1 MRIKHYYCLK
11 NKFGLL
17 RFLNRYE
24 IPYQTEDSFEVLG
37 TSVQVSDKE
46 YLFELY
52 EDQKVY
58 EKFKQQFPFVSRL
71 DSITTCEYSQGE
83 IEEAQWL
90 FVRNKS
96 VKVQWEYDE
105 YAFQR
110 SCGYKRPFQK
120 EMEYRHEEQIGYLS
134 VTKPVRWGTRQFFS
148 GPNAADDL
156 LFCSDKTRKILGSVW
171 KGLEFW
177 PVKKYASQGQIKDL
191 YQLYFAETLPM
202 EAIANKPIISCPKCG
217 KAMIRI
223 PNPVQKLVLDKNYLK
238 DQTHVYKTGDVL
250 TEQKRGYHT
259 SSFNIVSQEFY
270 QYCERYGM
278 NRSMVYEPVKML

>member
-148 GPNAADDL
+148 GPNAADEL
-156 LFCSDKTRKILGSVW
+156 LFCSDKTRRILGH
-171 KGLEFW
+171 L
-177 PVKKYASQGQIKDL
+177 
-191 YQLYFAETLPM
+191 
-202 EAIANKPIISCPKCG
+202 
-217 KAMIRI
+217 
-223 PNPVQKLVLDKNYLK
+223 
-238 DQTHVYKTGDVL
+238 
-250 TEQKRGYHT
+250 
-259 SSFNIVSQEFY
+259 
-270 QYCERYGM
+270 
-278 NRSMVYEPVKML
+278 

>member
-1 MRIKHYYCLK
+1 M
-11 NKFGLL
+11 
-17 RFLNRYE
+17 
-24 IPYQTEDSFEVLG
+24 
-37 TSVQVSDKE
+37 
-46 YLFELY
+46 Y

-110 SCGYKRPFQK
+110 SCAYKRPFQK

-156 LFCSDKTRKILGSVW
+156 LFCSGKTRRVLGSVW

-202 EAIANKPIISCPKCG
+202 EAITNKPIISCPKCG
-217 KAMIRI
+217 KTMIRI

-250 TEQKRGYHT
+250 TEQKMGYHT
-259 SSFNIVSQEFY
+259 SFFNIVSQEFY
-270 QYCERYGM
+270 QYCERFGM
-278 NRSMVYEPVKML
+278 NRSMVYEPVKVL

>member
-83 IEEAQWL
+83 
-90 FVRNKS
+90 
-96 VKVQWEYDE
+96 
-105 YAFQR
+105 
-110 SCGYKRPFQK
+110 
-120 EMEYRHEEQIGYLS
+120 
-134 VTKPVRWGTRQFFS
+134 
-148 GPNAADDL
+148 
-156 LFCSDKTRKILGSVW
+156 
-171 KGLEFW
+171 KG
-177 PVKKYASQGQIKDL
+177 D
-191 YQLYFAETLPM
+191 
-202 EAIANKPIISCPKCG
+202 
-217 KAMIRI
+217 
-223 PNPVQKLVLDKNYLK
+223 
-238 DQTHVYKTGDVL
+238 
-250 TEQKRGYHT
+250 
-259 SSFNIVSQEFY
+259 
-270 QYCERYGM
+270 ERYG
-278 NRSMVYEPVKML
+278 SG

>member
-1 MRIKHYYCLK
+1 M
-11 NKFGLL
+11 

-110 SCGYKRPFQK
+110 SCGYKRLLWSSFFVTLRPNFH
-120 EMEYRHEEQIGYLS
+120 YRSY
-134 VTKPVRWGTRQFFS
+134 
-148 GPNAADDL
+148 
-156 LFCSDKTRKILGSVW
+156 
-171 KGLEFW
+171 
-177 PVKKYASQGQIKDL
+177 
-191 YQLYFAETLPM
+191 TLP
-202 EAIANKPIISCPKCG
+202 
-217 KAMIRI
+217 
-223 PNPVQKLVLDKNYLK
+223 
-238 DQTHVYKTGDVL
+238 
-250 TEQKRGYHT
+250 
-259 SSFNIVSQEFY
+259 
-270 QYCERYGM
+270 
-278 NRSMVYEPVKML
+278 

>member
-1 MRIKHYYCLK
+1 M
-11 NKFGLL
+11 
-17 RFLNRYE
+17 
-24 IPYQTEDSFEVLG
+24 
-37 TSVQVSDKE
+37 
-46 YLFELY
+46 
-52 EDQKVY
+52 
-58 EKFKQQFPFVSRL
+58 
-71 DSITTCEYSQGE
+71 
-83 IEEAQWL
+83 
-90 FVRNKS
+90 
-96 VKVQWEYDE
+96 
-105 YAFQR
+105 
-110 SCGYKRPFQK
+110 
-120 EMEYRHEEQIGYLS
+120 
-134 VTKPVRWGTRQFFS
+134 
-148 GPNAADDL
+148 
-156 LFCSDKTRKILGSVW
+156 
-171 KGLEFW
+171 EFW